1 MSKYIDVK
9 VTIWGRLH
17 FKDDT
22 DLNKLI
28 ELLKQGN
35 TTNDLCDEEL
45 GFSDY
50 EILYDTEEE
59 LSLKEQYW
67 IGYYNS
73 YENGYN
79 ATRGGDGS
87 LYRFSETDLDLINCS
102 IVISPIISL

>member
-35 TTNDLCDEEL
+35 TTNDLCDEKL
-45 GFSDY
+45 GFSEY
-50 EILYDTEEE
+50 EILYETEEE
-59 LSLKEQYW
+59 LSLEENNGNPTIEVFDEGTLLWTNIKE
-67 IGYYNS
+67 S
-73 YENGYN
+73 
-79 ATRGGDGS
+79 R
-87 LYRFSETDLDLINCS
+87 C
-102 IVISPIISL
+102 

>member
-1 MSKYIDVK
+1 MSKYIDIK

-45 GFSDY
+45 GFSNY
-50 EILYDTEEE
+50 EMLYDTEEE
-59 LSLKEQYW
+59 LSLEENNGNPTIEVFDEGTLLWTNIKE
-67 IGYYNS
+67 S
-73 YENGYN
+73 
-79 ATRGGDGS
+79 R
-87 LYRFSETDLDLINCS
+87 C
-102 IVISPIISL
+102 

>member
-28 ELLKQGN
+28 ELLEQGN
-35 TTNDLCDEEL
+35 TTNDLCDKEL
-45 GFSDY
+45 GFSEY

-59 LSLKEQYW
+59 LSLEENNGDPTIEVFDKDVDKNTPLW
-67 IGYYNS
+67 TNIK
-73 YENGYN
+73 ENGN
-79 ATRGGDGS
+79 K
-87 LYRFSETDLDLINCS
+87 
-102 IVISPIISL
+102 